1 MRTIIGVK
9 PTMIEVYVPKLFPT
23 LSIHDTLTVEKWYV
37 EENDVIQPGDLL
49 VSLETPPGFFDIP
62 TPPSITAPHHVIQIL
77 VAEGDQARLGDLLIR
92 LKPYSVNEQA

>member
-23 LSIHDTLTVEKWYV
+23 LSIRDMLTVEKWYV
-37 EENDVIQPGDLL
+37 EENDVVQPGDLL

-62 TPPSITAPHHVIQIL
+62 TPPSITVPHHVTQIL
-77 VAEGDQARLGDLLIR
+77 VTEGDQARLGDLLIR
-92 LKPYSVNEQA
+92 LEPFSVNEQA